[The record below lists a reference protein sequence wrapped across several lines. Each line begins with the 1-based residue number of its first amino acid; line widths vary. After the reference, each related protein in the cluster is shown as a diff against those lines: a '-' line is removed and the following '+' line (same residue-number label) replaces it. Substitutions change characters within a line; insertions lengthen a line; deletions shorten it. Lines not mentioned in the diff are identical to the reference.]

1 MTISKNKKNYWK
13 GRKRGPQTKEHIHKI
28 MQTRQKNN
36 SYICSKEQVK
46 KSHSSNFRI
55 RNTKMANLKKFSVT
69 PSFENLI

>member
-36 SYICSKEQVK
+36 SYIELYLHIEEKHNS
-46 KSHSSNFRI
+46 
-55 RNTKMANLKKFSVT
+55 
-69 PSFENLI
+69 